1 MKPAAAV
8 AAFGPP
14 PTLGPVVAEIQV
26 ATETAGNPIPP
37 REAEAVQI
45 ALPARIAAR
54 FAAPAHTADDGT
66 SDNGTDVL
74 GGFDGASVGAA
85 PGSGA
90 LPGAAIAPSCTGILS
105 TMQAAP
111 VRRQR
116 PSTPPSRPTWCRS
129 RRCRS
134 RSSHARKRA
143 KGRRDSPRPA
153 GSGPH
158 RGAAQR
164 RQQRTR
170 HLASRGRSRRYARSA
185 AAGRARPRASATI
198 RRTYDRQ
205 RFLAVLAAGSVFRR
219 ARSRNARAANSAH
232 ARNERRRETLPRS
245 MPPCAATVW
254 RPGSAAESTLGF
266 S

>member
-1 MKPAAAV
+1 VRRKLFKLRCRPGSPRDSRRPRTPLTTAPRTTERMCWAALTGRALAQRPAAA
-8 AAFGPP
+8 PC
-14 PTLGPVVAEIQV
+14 PV
-26 ATETAGNPIPP
+26 P
-37 REAEAVQI
+37 RS
-45 ALPARIAAR
+45 RR
-54 FAAPAHTADDGT
+54 AAPASSPLCRRH
-66 SDNGTDVL
+66 
-74 GGFDGASVGAA
+74 
-85 PGSGA
+85 
-90 LPGAAIAPSCTGILS
+90 
-105 TMQAAP
+105 P